1 MSDLDML
8 NCLEFTNADIWRNVY
23 LSFKFH
29 YPSKSNDDNEVYLW
43 ERNMV

>member
-1 MSDLDML
+1 MSYPDML
-8 NCLEFTNADIWRNVY
+8 NRLEFINADIWRNVY

-29 YPSKSNDDNEVYLW
+29 YHPLSNDDNEVYLW